1 MTYGLN
7 SEAPAFS
14 YTREE
19 LFECI
24 TKIVSHSSSAEAR
37 ALAIFTVF
45 DDYFTNYTESDN
57 NGGYCF
63 EMTRFI
69 KNPDEIVLEDV
80 KMVHYETMEQGRAV
94 WLGIY
99 LNNGQI
105 FHLNIGG
112 DNLYVN
118 YSDETVD

>member
-7 SEAPAFS
+7 SEAKAFS

-57 NGGYCF
+57 NGGYYVYECDAMDF
-63 EMTRFI
+63 TDFVRF
-69 KNPDEIVLEDV
+69 K
-80 KMVHYETMEQGRAV
+80 
-94 WLGIY
+94 LGIDDY
-99 LNNGQI
+99 
-105 FHLNIGG
+105 
-112 DNLYVN
+112 DVVDVN
-118 YSDETVD
+118 EVLK